1 MARVGSEDASRVIEV
16 KALMDTEATLTVI
29 ETGVGVVEVDGFR
42 AFIDV
47 EGKSEIVPV
56 VIFDILI
63 KGPRRRDNA

>member
-1 MARVGSEDASRVIEV
+1 MVRVSSEDASRVIEV

-29 ETGVGVVEVDGFR
+29 ETGVGVVEVDGSR

-47 EGKSEIVPV
+47 EGKSEIVPL

-63 KGPRRRDNA
+63 RSS

>member
-16 KALMDTEATLTVI
+16 KALMDTEATLTVV
-29 ETGVGVVEVDGFR
+29 ETGVGVVDGSR

-47 EGKSEIVPV
+47 KGKSEIVPV